1 MNEYQKEALKIIKVN
16 IIAASEA
23 RNSRNQEI
31 FKNEI
36 KFYLKDAF
44 NIEL

>member
-1 MNEYQKEALKIIKVN
+1 MNNYQKEALKIIKVN

-23 RNSRNQEI
+23 KNSHNKEI

-36 KFYLKDAF
+36 KFYLKDTF